1 MKIIINTCYGG
12 FSVSESVADRLGI
25 TDRYASAFD
34 NEELR
39 TNPELIALIEG
50 NEYEDD
56 FSSSLEVIEIPDNYG
71 YFISEY
77 DGYESVTLKPLKSE
91 VIRLA
96 SDVESLVEYL
106 EGCNAF

>member
-1 MKIIINTCYGG
+1 MKVIINSCYGG
-12 FSVSESVADRLGI
+12 FSVNESVASRFGI
-25 TDRYASAFD
+25 EDRYAGPYDS
-34 NEELR
+34 ESIR
-39 TNPELIALIEG
+39 THAGLIALIESG
-50 NEYEDD
+50 KYEDET
-56 FSSSLEVIEIPDNYG
+56 SSSLEVIEIPDNYG

-77 DGYESVTLKPLKSE
+77 DGYESVTLKPRKSE